1 MSRLGLTACLSLTP
15 EPLVVPEP
23 LDQSGVTLRR
33 FPQTTKLL
41 HVRVTGEKELDEDA
55 WVALLPSL
63 LLQVLFVRELQPLYV
78 HCLDGRAITA
88 LVVAAYRVTRSRWPL
103 RSAME
108 EAGRTAGSLSDQD
121 AIKSILD
128 RIQMSRL
135 VRAHNLLSMPA
146 STIDDAEQRD
156 TATATTTATASATA
170 SASATATSSSS
181 SRRGTVTGSSADP
194 RTSAQGAES
203 VAATTAVAVAIA
215 GADAALSLADLTSGD
230 PDDHIE
236 GVGTSAEAA
245 AASHVFLDV
254 FT

>member
-1 MSRLGLTACLSLTP
+1 
-15 EPLVVPEP
+15 
-23 LDQSGVTLRR
+23 
-33 FPQTTKLL
+33 
-41 HVRVTGEKELDEDA
+41 VRITQEKELDEDA

-63 LLQVLFVRELQPLYV
+63 LLQVLFVRDLQPLYV

-121 AIKSILD
+121 SIKAILD

-135 VRAHNLLSMPA
+135 VRAHNLLSVP
-146 STIDDAEQRD
+146 STLDAVGQSG
-156 TATATTTATASATA
+156 TAP
-170 SASATATSSSS
+170 SS
-181 SRRGTVTGSSADP
+181 SRRGTVGVSDVPTPTPSPGLDMVDA
-194 RTSAQGAES
+194 TS
-203 VAATTAVAVAIA
+203 AVAVALA
-215 GADAALSLADLTSGD
+215 GSDAVPQALADLLSDD

-236 GVGTSAEAA
+236 GVGASTEAPPTSQ
-245 AASHVFLDV
+245 VFLDI